1 MLPELISISQVFSG
15 KRDKILTKP
24 KTMTN
29 TETKNLN
36 SQKLGSARRK
46 AVSLSS
52 DELVKT
58 SYLQPENLLPLVVQ
72 PTVEKLNLAGW
83 AQNNRSSIET
93 QLWKHGGILFRGFE
107 VGGVNG
113 FEQFIQTV
121 AGDLLEYSFR
131 STPRSQVRGNIYT
144 STEYPAEQ
152 FIPLHNEMAY
162 SRNWPLKIA
171 FFCVKKAEQGGET
184 PIANSRKVFESLDS
198 KIREIFAKKKV
209 MYVRNYGGGV
219 DLPWQNVFN
228 TDSKIEVEEY
238 CQKAGIELEW
248 KSDDC
253 LRTRQICQAVAGHP
267 KTQEMVWFN
276 QAHLFHI
283 SNLEPVVRKELLTS
297 FKQEDLPRNAYYGDG
312 SPIEDFILDEIRRCY
327 QQETTVFLW
336 KEGDVLLLD
345 NMLTAHGRTPFSGSR
360 RVVVGMAEPFSC
372 QDI

>member
-1 MLPELISISQVFSG
+1 
-15 KRDKILTKP
+15 
-24 KTMTN
+24 MTN
-29 TETKNLN
+29 TETKNFN
-36 SQKLGSARRK
+36 SQKLGSVRRK

-52 DELVKT
+52 EELVKT
-58 SYLQPENLLPLVVQ
+58 AYLQPENLLPLVVQ

-83 AQNNRSSIET
+83 VQNNRSSIET

-113 FEQFIQTV
+113 FEQFIQTL

-131 STPRSQVRGNIYT
+131 STPRSQVSGNIYT

-184 PIANSRKVFESLDS
+184 PIADSRKVFNRLDS
-198 KIREIFAKKKV
+198 KIKEKFAQKKV

-228 TDSKIEVEEY
+228 TNSKIEVENY
-238 CQKAGIELEW
+238 CQKVGIELEW
-248 KSDDC
+248 KSGDC

-267 KTQEMVWFN
+267 QTQEMVWFN

-297 FKQEDLPRNAYYGDG
+297 FQQEDLPRNAYYGDG
-312 SPIEDFILDEIRRCY
+312 SPIEDSILEEIRHCY
-327 QQETTVFLW
+327 QQETIVFPW
-336 KEGDVLLLD
+336 EEGDILLLD
-345 NMLTAHGRTPFSGSR
+345 NMLAAHGRTPFSGSR
-360 RVVVGMAEPFSC
+360 RVVVGMAEAFSC

>member
-1 MLPELISISQVFSG
+1 
-15 KRDKILTKP
+15 
-24 KTMTN
+24 MTN

-36 SQKLGSARRK
+36 SQKLGSVRRK
-46 AVSLSS
+46 SVSLSS
-52 DELVKT
+52 EELVKT
-58 SYLQPENLLPLVVQ
+58 AYLQPENLLPLVVQ

-113 FEQFIQTV
+113 FEQFIQTL

-131 STPRSQVRGNIYT
+131 STPRSLVSGNIYT

-171 FFCVKKAEQGGET
+171 FFCIKKAEQGGET

-198 KIREIFAKKKV
+198 NIREKFAQKKV

-228 TDSKIEVEEY
+228 TDSKIQVEEY
-238 CQKAGIELEW
+238 CKKAGIELEW
-248 KSDDC
+248 KSGDR

-283 SNLEPVVRKELLTS
+283 SNLEPAVRKEL
-297 FKQEDLPRNAYYGDG
+297 
-312 SPIEDFILDEIRRCY
+312 
-327 QQETTVFLW
+327 
-336 KEGDVLLLD
+336 
-345 NMLTAHGRTPFSGSR
+345 
-360 RVVVGMAEPFSC
+360 
-372 QDI
+372 